1 MKLGIVVV
9 YLVADEDEKLL
20 DLHLQQIQKHT
31 TAPYVIYAGV
41 NRLSEKFRVR
51 LRQLPELR
59 ICTLAP
65 TDTQG
70 DPEHAFYLDQLVQIA
85 IDDGST
91 HVVTMHTDS
100 FPIRSGWAEDLDAR
114 LGAAAFS
121 TVWYGPYTGC
131 LFFRREFYVNN
142 HPRFLLSEEERQS
155 GTFQQFARRHEHIRH
170 AGIGYLFRAYER
182 GLEWRIL
189 PESNPG
195 DAFGVIYDEMI
206 FHLQGNARLQPP
218 SPSARGRRH
227 KPVTVQ
233 LVRHAHRLI
242 RNLVPKSV
250 RLLLWMRFESFF
262 ARIDRVE
269 SGYKK
274 QELLNDPDALFDR
287 IANKKRARGA
297 ASKESP

>member
-20 DLHLQQIQKHT
+20 DLHLRQIHKHT

-41 NRLSEKFRVR
+41 NRLSEKFRAR
-51 LRQLPELR
+51 LRQHPEVR
-59 ICTLAP
+59 ICTLVP

-70 DPEHAFYLDQLVQIA
+70 DPEHSFYLDQLVQIA
-85 IDDGST
+85 IDDGAT
-91 HVVTMHTDS
+91 HIVTMHTDS
-100 FPIRSGWAEDLDAR
+100 FPIRNGWAEDLDAR
-114 LGAAAFS
+114 LGFAAFS

-142 HPRFLLSEEERQS
+142 HPRFLLSKEERHS
-155 GTFQQFARRHEHIRH
+155 GTFQQFARQHEHIRH

-189 PESNPG
+189 PESNPS

-206 FHLQGNARLQPP
+206 FHLQGNARLQPA
-218 SPSARGRRH
+218 SRGERARRH
-227 KPVTVQ
+227 KTAAAQ
-233 LVRHAHRLI
+233 LLQYVHRLI

-250 RLLLWMRFESFF
+250 RLLVWIRFESFF
-262 ARIDRVE
+262 ERIDRVE
-269 SGYKK
+269 SGYMK
-274 QELLNDPDALFDR
+274 QELLDDPEALFER
-287 IANKKRARGA
+287 IANKKRASGA
-297 ASKESP
+297 ASKE